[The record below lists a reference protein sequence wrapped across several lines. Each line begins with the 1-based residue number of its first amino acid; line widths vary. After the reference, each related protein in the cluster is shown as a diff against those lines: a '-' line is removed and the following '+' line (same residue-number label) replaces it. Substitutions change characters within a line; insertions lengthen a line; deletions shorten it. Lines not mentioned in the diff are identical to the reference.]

1 MRLNEYE
8 KFVRQS
14 DWTSDKSL
22 DDRIRIARYGL
33 AAEVGSLAATLKR
46 KVIHHSDES
55 WNQPNEEIVE
65 ELGDCLWYT
74 TQLST
79 LPEGGSLRAVVRADF
94 DALPTEIE
102 KRPEFREALNPEN
115 YQLFLKESSMV
126 LERGGHASL
135 DDYQKVAFL
144 TARTQ
149 GRELL
154 DVCITRLLL
163 YATSVMS
170 RQFPDTEYYLQ
181 EDILAFS
188 ADRTLGMLLWHL
200 GAVATLYNTSLDAVA
215 RANVEK
221 LEGIFNL
228 SNAPPTEL
236 HDRKVDTPPSQVFPL
251 KFDITFVETKRGR
264 LQMFYQ
270 GRPLGDELDDNS
282 ELEDGYRFHDV
293 LHLANA
299 AILGWSPVLRSLM
312 GLKRKFSPSI
322 DNAQDGARARIVE
335 EAIVKAV
342 HSEAQRAARSEGLTP
357 EEARK
362 RLFSDK
368 NQIKH
373 EFLKLIKTFAEKL
386 EAEENQLWEWQR
398 AIVEGHKLYSQLM
411 EEKQGTISVD
421 LTKRSVNFSSLV
433 VADVRAPVVDTSIE
447 VFEAP
452 HLLYR
457 NLNQAD
463 QIESEKVAILRLL
476 GLKKNSGNKRLISI
490 AYSVQ
495 GEISVKADGIVQERI
510 WERSIVGFRTKWSKV
525 GKRWVCIAMAIG
537 MPP

>member
-1 MRLNEYE
+1 LRLDEYE
-8 KFVRQS
+8 DFVRKS
-14 DWTSDKSL
+14 DWTSNKSL

-55 WNQPNEEIVE
+55 WNQPNEEILE

-74 TQLST
+74 AQLST
-79 LPEGGSLRAVVRADF
+79 LPEGGSLNAVVRADF
-94 DALPTEIE
+94 DALPAEIE
-102 KRPEFREALNPEN
+102 KRPEFRGALDPAN
-115 YQLFLKESSMV
+115 YQRFLEESAEV
-126 LERGGHASL
+126 LENGGRASL
-135 DDYQKVAFL
+135 SDYQEVAFL

-188 ADRTLGMLLWHL
+188 ADRTLGMLLWYL
-200 GAVATLYNTSLDAVA
+200 GAIATLYNTSLDAVA
-215 RANVEK
+215 RANVAK

-228 SNAPPTEL
+228 SNALPTEL
-236 HDRKVDTPPSQVFPL
+236 HDRKVDTPPGQVFPL
-251 KFDITFVETKRGR
+251 KFDITFVETRRGR

-270 GRPLGDELDDNS
+270 GRSLGDELDDNS
-282 ELEDGYRFHDV
+282 ELDDGYRFHDV

-312 GLKRKFSPSI
+312 GLKRKFSPKI

-357 EEARK
+357 EEARR

-368 NQIKH
+368 SQIKH

-411 EEKQGTISVD
+411 DEKQGTVTVD
-421 LTKRSVNFSSLV
+421 LTNRSVSFSPLV

-457 NLNQAD
+457 QLKEVD
-463 QIESEKVAILRLL
+463 QIESEKIAILRLL
-476 GLKKNSGNKRLISI
+476 GLKRTAEHKRLIRI
-490 AYSVQ
+490 AYSDE
-495 GEISVKADGIVQERI
+495 GEISVKAGDIVQERI
-510 WERSIVGFRTKWSKV
+510 WERAIVGFRAKWTKV

-537 MPP
+537 TPP

>member
-1 MRLNEYE
+1 MRLDEYE
-8 KFVRQS
+8 EFVRQS
-14 DWTSDKSL
+14 DWTSNKSL

-46 KVIHHSDES
+46 KVIHHSDEN
-55 WNQPNEEIVE
+55 WDQPNEEIIE

-79 LPEGGSLRAVVRADF
+79 LPLDGSLSGVVRADF
-94 DALPTEIE
+94 GALPKEIE
-102 KRPEFREALNPEN
+102 KRPEFRDALDPEN
-115 YQLFLKESSMV
+115 YQRFFKECTKV
-126 LERGGHASL
+126 LERGGNASL
-135 DDYQKVAFL
+135 DEYQRVAFL
-144 TARTQ
+144 TARTK

-170 RQFPDTEYYLQ
+170 QQFPDTEYYLK

-188 ADRTLGMLLWHL
+188 AERTLGMLLWHL
-200 GAVATLYNTSLDAVA
+200 GAIATLYNTSLDAVA
-215 RANVEK
+215 RANVTK

-251 KFDITFVETKRGR
+251 RFDITFVETKRGR

-368 NQIKH
+368 SQIKH

-411 EEKQGTISVD
+411 HEKQGTISVD
-421 LTKRSVNFSSLV
+421 LTKRSVKFSPLV
-433 VADVRAPVVDTSIE
+433 VADVRAPVVDTSIGT
-447 VFEAP
+447 FEAP
-452 HLLYR
+452 HLFYR
-457 NLNQAD
+457 KLKEAD
-463 QIESEKVAILRLL
+463 KIDSEKGAILRLL
-476 GLKKNSGNKRLISI
+476 KLKACAANKRLILI
-490 AYSVQ
+490 AYSVD
-495 GEISVKADGIVQERI
+495 GEISVKADGVVQERI
-510 WERSIVGFRTKWSKV
+510 WERSIVGFRAKWSKV
-525 GKRWVCIAMAIG
+525 GKRWICIAMAIG
-537 MPP
+537 TPS